1 MADKTKVKES
11 VYCDFC
17 GKSRDEVKKMI
28 VGNEVAICNE
38 CVDLCSNI
46 LNKEIEVELE
56 KKAETGLSKYDPMLI
71 ANYLNEHVIGQED
84 AKMSISV
91 AVANHYKRIFR
102 PSRDV
107 TIDKSNILMV
117 GPTGSGKTLI
127 AKTIA
132 EYLDVPFTI
141 ADATTLTESGYV
153 GDDVE
158 SIVSRLLQVC
168 DFDVEKAEQGI
179 IFLDEIDKISRKSEN
194 TSITRDV
201 SGEGVQQAL
210 LKVIEGSK
218 LRVPPTGGRK
228 HPNAE
233 FIEVDTTNILFIC
246 GGAFVGID
254 QMAKNRVKG
263 SSIGFISNK
272 TETSEDKSFEPDDF
286 VKFGLIPE
294 LIGRF
299 GHITYCEELTEENII
314 DIITKTK
321 NNIIKQYQYLFSLDK
336 VKLEITTAGVAA
348 IAKKSVQMKTGARS
362 VRTILEKLLVP
373 YQYDIT
379 NSVKN
384 GLEKLVI
391 DKATDDATIEA
402 KLIYKQ
408 AKKTNGVS

>member
-1 MADKTKVKES
+1 MADKTKAKES

-46 LNKEIEVELE
+46 LNKELEVELE
-56 KKAETGLSKYDPMLI
+56 KKAETGISKYDPMLI
-71 ANYLNEHVIGQED
+71 TEYLNEYVIGQQD

-102 PSRDV
+102 PSREI

-254 QMAKNRVKG
+254 KVAKNRASG
-263 SSIGFISNK
+263 TAIGFRRVIANK
-272 TETSEDKSFEPDDF
+272 
-286 VKFGLIPE
+286 
-294 LIGRF
+294 
-299 GHITYCEELTEENII
+299 
-314 DIITKTK
+314 
-321 NNIIKQYQYLFSLDK
+321 
-336 VKLEITTAGVAA
+336 
-348 IAKKSVQMKTGARS
+348 
-362 VRTILEKLLVP
+362 
-373 YQYDIT
+373 
-379 NSVKN
+379 
-384 GLEKLVI
+384 
-391 DKATDDATIEA
+391 
-402 KLIYKQ
+402 
-408 AKKTNGVS
+408 

>member
-1 MADKTKVKES
+1 MSNTIEMKCSFCEKPRADAQKLIAGPKDNFI
-11 VYCDFC
+11 CD
-17 GKSRDEVKKMI
+17 
-28 VGNEVAICNE
+28 E
-38 CVDLCSNI
+38 CVDLCHSI
-46 LNKEIEVELE
+46 LSETKQD
-56 KKAETGLSKYDPMLI
+56 KKSSDITAPDPRKLFEF
-71 ANYLNEHVIGQED
+71 LQQHVIGQEQ
-84 AKMSISV
+84 AKKVLSV
-91 AVANHYKRIFR
+91 AVYNHYKRVINNINEEN
-102 PSRDV
+102 SE
-107 TIDKSNILMV
+107 IEKSNILLL
-117 GPTGSGKTLI
+117 GPSGSGKTLM
-127 AKTIA
+127 AKKVA
-132 EYLDVPFTI
+132 EYVDVPFAI

-158 SIVSRLLQVC
+158 NVITRLLSQA
-168 DFDVEKAEQGI
+168 DFDVEKAQRGI
-179 IFLDEIDKISRKSEN
+179 IYIDEIDKKSRKSEN

-254 QMAKNRVKG
+254 QVAKNRAAG
-263 SSIGFISNK
+263 TSIGFMSGLANK
-272 TETSEDKSFEPDDF
+272 EEEYSLEPDDF

-299 GHITYCEELTEENII
+299 GHITYCEELTEQNII

-336 VKLEITTAGVAA
+336 VKLEISTAGVAA

>member
-1 MADKTKVKES
+1 M
-11 VYCDFC
+11 
-17 GKSRDEVKKMI
+17 
-28 VGNEVAICNE
+28 
-38 CVDLCSNI
+38 
-46 LNKEIEVELE
+46 
-56 KKAETGLSKYDPMLI
+56 
-71 ANYLNEHVIGQED
+71 
-84 AKMSISV
+84 
-91 AVANHYKRIFR
+91 
-102 PSRDV
+102 
-107 TIDKSNILMV
+107 
-117 GPTGSGKTLI
+117 
-127 AKTIA
+127 
-132 EYLDVPFTI
+132 
-141 ADATTLTESGYV
+141 
-153 GDDVE
+153 
-158 SIVSRLLQVC
+158 
-168 DFDVEKAEQGI
+168 EKAEQGI

-246 GGAFVGID
+246 GGAFVGIE
-254 QMAKNRVKG
+254 QVAKNRVKG
-263 SSIGFISNK
+263 ASIGFISNK
-272 TETSEDKSFEPDDF
+272 TETSGDKSFEPDDF

-299 GHITYCEELTEENII
+299 GHITYCEELTEKNII

>member
-1 MADKTKVKES
+1 MADKTKES

-46 LNKEIEVELE
+46 LNKELEVELE
-56 KKAETGLSKYDPMLI
+56 KKAEIGLSKYDPMLI
-71 ANYLNEHVIGQED
+71 TEYLNQHVIGQED

-246 GGAFVGID
+246 GGAFVGIERV
-254 QMAKNRVKG
+254 AKNRVKG
-263 SSIGFISNK
+263 ASIGFISNK
-272 TETSEDKSFEPDDF
+272 TETSDDRSFEPDDF
-286 VKFGLIPE
+286 VKFDVV
-294 LIGRF
+294 
-299 GHITYCEELTEENII
+299 TYPRVTINGKDMII
-314 DIITKTK
+314 VD
-321 NNIIKQYQYLFSLDK
+321 
-336 VKLEITTAGVAA
+336 GVAKEA
-348 IAKKSVQMKTGARS
+348 G
-362 VRTILEKLLVP
+362 
-373 YQYDIT
+373 
-379 NSVKN
+379 
-384 GLEKLVI
+384 
-391 DKATDDATIEA
+391 DDGFPWERDA
-402 KLIYKQ
+402 
-408 AKKTNGVS
+408 NNV

>member
-1 MADKTKVKES
+1 MADKTKAKES

-46 LNKEIEVELE
+46 LNKELEVELE
-56 KKAETGLSKYDPMLI
+56 KKAETGISKYDPMLI
-71 ANYLNEHVIGQED
+71 TEYLNEYVIGQQD

-102 PSRDV
+102 PSREI

-254 QMAKNRVKG
+254 QVAKNRAL
-263 SSIGFISNK
+263 
-272 TETSEDKSFEPDDF
+272 EPDDF

-299 GHITYCEELTEENII
+299 GHITYCEELSEENIV

-336 VKLEITTAGVAA
+336 VKLEISPAGVAA